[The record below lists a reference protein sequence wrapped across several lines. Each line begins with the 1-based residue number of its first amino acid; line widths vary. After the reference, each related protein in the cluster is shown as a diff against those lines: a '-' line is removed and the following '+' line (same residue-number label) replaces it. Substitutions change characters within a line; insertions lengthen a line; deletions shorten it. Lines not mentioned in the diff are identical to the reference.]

1 MKKSYLILAAV
12 AGLFA
17 SCSQNEDLVKVADE
31 PVMIGFDAF
40 AENLTRT
47 AITEG
52 KNLTKT
58 NGGFG
63 VWGYKDPTAA
73 KVTVASG
80 AIDVTT
86 GGTSTMQNVFN
97 NVQVWYEDASTK
109 TQGYTYEV
117 PKYWDKNQF
126 YAFFAYA
133 PYSAAD
139 ASIENTTGKIT
150 LSNIPAKQDLSV
162 SGTTAV
168 NSVNYTT
175 YTQTGTT
182 VTDYLIA
189 SCVDN
194 QAIDATNQS
203 AKSYDGKNLT
213 VGFTFAHI
221 LSQLKVNV
229 KMHQT
234 GADTYKGIKSLKVTS
249 LNIENLPNN
258 TETASFKQNAVND
271 VAGTYT
277 PANYTTSLEIIG
289 GTNPTSS
296 ADLYLLAEGA
306 AASGT
311 TPIAAPSHLTQAFLY
326 YLAPNAPATS
336 SKYLLNI
343 NYTIEYVDGVVEN
356 VTREDIDLSAATANM
371 TQFQQ
376 GYIYTLNIDVD
387 LNQIYFTVDA
397 ITDWTNATATDVVV
411 Q

>member
-17 SCSQNEDLVKVADE
+17 SCSQNEDVIQTADG
-31 PVMIGFDAF
+31 PVQIGFDAIT
-40 AENLTRT
+40 ENLTRT
-47 AITEG
+47 AVSAG
-52 KNLTKT
+52 ADLTKD

-63 VWGYKDPTAA
+63 VWGYKDPTASN
-73 KVTVASG
+73 VTVSG
-80 AIDVTT
+80 GVINVTT
-86 GGTSTMQNVFN
+86 GGASTMQNVFN
-97 NVQVWYEDASTK
+97 NVQVWFEDGAA
-109 TQGYTYEV
+109 TQNYTYEV
-117 PKYWDKNQF
+117 PKYWDNNQH

-133 PYSAAD
+133 PYSATNAAIE
-139 ASIENTTGKIT
+139 ASTGKIT
-150 LSNIPAKQDLSV
+150 LSQIPAKQDLSV

-194 QAIDATNQS
+194 QAINATNQN
-203 AKSYDGKNLT
+203 AKTYPGKNLT

-258 TETASFKQNAVND
+258 DEKASFKQDAVNAV
-271 VAGTYT
+271 VGTYT

-289 GTNPTSS
+289 GTHPTSPT
-296 ADLYLLAEGA
+296 DLNLLAEGA

-356 VTREDIDLSAATANM
+356 VTREDIDLSAANANM

-397 ITDWTNATATDVVV
+397 VTNWTDAADTDVLV